1 MCSRVLEFR
10 RDLFK
15 LVNQALEGEPLEFV
29 HKGIVFRVVPEKKIS
44 KLSRLTNET
53 IVAPETDWEQ
63 VSKELLAEMEAE
75 WEKTGLICD
84 QLSR

>member
-44 KLSRLTNET
+44 KLSRLTKET
-53 IVAPETDWEQ
+53 IVAPETGWEQ

-75 WEKTGLICD
+75 WEKPV
-84 QLSR
+84 

>member
-44 KLSRLTNET
+44 KLS
-53 IVAPETDWEQ
+53 V
-63 VSKELLAEMEAE
+63 
-75 WEKTGLICD
+75 
-84 QLSR
+84 